1 MHYFVPKRCASTSK
15 IMYKSRTVAEQ
26 AADQSYVERGVELWV
41 YRCEY
46 CGCWHLTSHEPG
58 GYVYAVYGA
67 GRGKRRSRKRGYKP
81 RRR

>member
-15 IMYKSRTVAEQ
+15 IMYHDKVTAQRAAEQ
-26 AADQSYVERGVELWV
+26 SYIDRGTQLWT
-41 YRCEY
+41 YRCQY

-58 GYVYAVYGA
+58 SYLPSPAN
-67 GRGKRRSRKRGYKP
+67 RQQRQRSRKRGYKP